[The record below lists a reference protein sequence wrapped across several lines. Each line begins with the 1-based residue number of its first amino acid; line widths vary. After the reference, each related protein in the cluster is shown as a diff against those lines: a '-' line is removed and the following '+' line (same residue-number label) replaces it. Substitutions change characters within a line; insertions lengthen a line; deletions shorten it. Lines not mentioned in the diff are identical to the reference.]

1 MTFPLISVVSAVYDG
16 ERYLRE
22 SLQSVLSQEG
32 VDLELVVVDDGSRDS
47 TPEILAE
54 HAARDSRIQV
64 IRQENEG
71 LTRAL
76 RKGCAAA
83 RGGLIAR
90 HDLDDLSLPGRLAR
104 QAAMLGARADLA
116 FVSCWARVL
125 GPEGEVLHD
134 QMRPRE
140 ESSRVRRGEGPC
152 GHGSVMMRRDAYEKA
167 GGYRPQFRFGQ
178 DWDLWWRLSEI
189 GGFAV
194 VAEFLYAY
202 RFDELGVSA
211 GRRREQERFG
221 ALAEAAAEARRDGA
235 PEAPLLAEAE
245 RLSREAAAR
254 GNRGR
259 GAGEYFIGR
268 SLLKRRDPAARKYL
282 WRSVRRAPWRLRAWI
297 SLVQAALAPGR
308 SR

>member
-1 MTFPLISVVSAVYDG
+1 MTRPLVSVVSAVFNG
-16 ERYLRE
+16 ARYLRE

-32 VDLELVVVDDGSRDS
+32 AEFELIVVDDGSRDS

-54 HAARDSRIQV
+54 HSARDSRIRV

-90 HDLDDLSLPGRLAR
+90 HDLDDLSLPGRLSR
-104 QAAMLGARADLA
+104 QAEILGMRADLA

-134 QMRPRE
+134 QTRPRE
-140 ESSRVRRGEGPC
+140 ESSRLRRGEGPC

-167 GGYRPQFRFGQ
+167 GGYRAQFRFGQ

-194 VAEFLYAY
+194 VPELLYAY

-221 ALAEAAAEARRDGA
+221 ALAEAAAGARRDGA

-245 RLSREAAAR
+245 RMSREAAAR
-254 GNRGR
+254 RTR
-259 GAGEYFIGR
+259 SSGAGEYFIGR
-268 SLLKRRDPAARKYL
+268 SLLRRRDPAARRYL

-297 SLVQAALAPGR
+297 SLLQSALSPGR